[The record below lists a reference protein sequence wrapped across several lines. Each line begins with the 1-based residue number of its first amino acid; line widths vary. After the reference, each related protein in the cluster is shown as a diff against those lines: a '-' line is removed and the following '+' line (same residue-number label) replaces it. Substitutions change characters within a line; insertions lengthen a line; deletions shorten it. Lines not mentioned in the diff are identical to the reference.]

1 MLGEWRTSD
10 VVWVVRQAM
19 VTVQP
24 EEALPPPAQ
33 VRARLVAFDLLSAA
47 SGRRAVAIGQALAP
61 AIAPLQT
68 RLPCSLAATA
78 GRRQVAAPQGP
89 RVASQPPPRVR
100 RERWEAWLRLLQ
112 RAFALAG

>member
-33 VRARLVAFDLLSAA
+33 VRARLVALLSAA
-47 SGRRAVAIGQALAP
+47 SRRRAVAIGQALAP

-89 RVASQPPPRVR
+89 RVAPQPPPRVR